1 MSDTEV
7 DYLQPGFD
15 PKSLTVPRLRSIL
28 VTHNVQYPSTA
39 KKSQLIDLFIE
50 EVIPQSKKI
59 LSARQRVK
67 RMSRGIVDADSGETA
82 STDFSTEQENLP
94 PPPSARRSRS
104 PKKTR
109 IKREPEEV
117 DHISL
122 TPAVHIRDSPR
133 KRQSR
138 SVSTQPPP
146 VASDVD
152 TASEVEAP
160 KPVRRSNYEPRADY
174 RANYHSTPAP
184 KLEPVEQA
192 NFFKHTP
199 ETESV
204 FTSDNPFQS
213 GANTPA
219 TAMKTPTHRR
229 KTSGFDSTR
238 KGTTPGTARR
248 RTDAPSF
255 ADALSKSYTPSAVS
269 RTFEIPA
276 RPETPE
282 TSEHASEYA
291 SEYAA
296 TEHDEIEAGE
306 EFTPDEQL
314 ALTQEEAN
322 NPQLAIARALP
333 STKRGSSLTTPFWVL
348 VTTLLVAYAAWY
360 RQEKVAVGYC
370 GLGREPTQLIPSTIP
385 VPEWANDLASKYDVQ
400 IPNIQVP
407 QEIQS
412 YLEPECEPCP
422 SHAYCFEDFTVRCEP
437 DFLLKPHPLSL
448 GGLVPLPPTCEPDG
462 EKVRR
467 VQAVADKA
475 VGELRDRRAKYEC
488 NQPLESEGEPL
499 ESPDIEEQELKEI
512 LSQKRSKRM
521 TQEEFDELWTAA
533 LGEVKARDEVEVKES
548 PETGGAG
555 RLPATTLS
563 SSSLSRL
570 PITCA
575 LQRSVRHGVAR
586 NRIPIA
592 SLIFAILSLI
602 YGRRRYQV
610 NRALNAQVPALV
622 DEVLNRLANQ
632 KELAF
637 EEEGD
642 DAFLFLPNL
651 RDDLLRSMHNLA
663 DRERLWQRVRALVE
677 QNANVR
683 TGQRESHNGEMG
695 RAWEWIGPS
704 RIAASG
710 EGGSSGRRRKSMR
723 VSWGPEVKTKQ
734 GAGVDESKAVVS
746 DGRKHRK
753 WEEGGGRPIY

>member
-39 KKSQLIDLFIE
+39 KKPQLIDLFIE
-50 EVIPQSKKI
+50 EVLPQSKKI

-67 RMSRGIVDADSGETA
+67 RMSRGIVDADSGDTA

-104 PKKTR
+104 PKKTSTR
-109 IKREPEEV
+109 IKREPVEV

-122 TPAVHIRDSPR
+122 TPAVHVRESPR

-138 SVSTQPPP
+138 SVSTQPPLG
-146 VASDVD
+146 ASDAD
-152 TASEVEAP
+152 TASEIDAP
-160 KPVRRSNYEPRADY
+160 KSVRRNYDSRADY
-174 RANYHSTPAP
+174 RADFHSTPAP
-184 KLEPVEQA
+184 KLEPVEQVD
-192 NFFKHTP
+192 FFKRTP

-213 GANTPA
+213 GTNTPA

-229 KTSGFDSTR
+229 KTSGFDSIR
-238 KGTTPGTARR
+238 KGTTPGTAHR

-255 ADALSKSYTPSAVS
+255 ADALTKSYTPSTVS
-269 RTFEIPA
+269 RTIEIPA
-276 RPETPE
+276 RPDTPE
-282 TSEHASEYA
+282 TSEYA
-291 SEYAA
+291 SEYA
-296 TEHDEIEAGE
+296 TEYDEIEAGE

-322 NPQLAIARALP
+322 NPQLALARAP
-333 STKRGSSLTTPFWVL
+333 PAPKRGSSLTTPLWVL
-348 VTTLLVAYAAWY
+348 VTTLFVAWAAWY
-360 RQEKVAVGYC
+360 RQEKIAVGYC

-385 VPEWANDLASKYDVQ
+385 IPEWANELASRFDIH

-407 QEIQS
+407 QEVYS

-422 SHAYCFEDFTVRCEP
+422 SHAYCYEDFTVRCEP
-437 DFLLKPHPLSL
+437 DFLLKPHPLAL
-448 GGLVPLPPTCEPDG
+448 GSLVPLPPTCEPDG

-488 NQPLESEGEPL
+488 GQPLEPEGEPI
-499 ESPDIEEQELKEI
+499 ESPEIDEQELKEI
-512 LSQKRSKRM
+512 LSEKRSKRM

-533 LGEVKARDEVEVKES
+533 LGEVKARDEVE
-548 PETGGAG
+548 TGCRTHRTGSAG
-555 RLPATTLS
+555 HLPTTKLS
-563 SSSLSRL
+563 SSSLARL

-592 SLIFAILSLI
+592 GVIMAILSLF
-602 YGRRRYQV
+602 YGRRRYRV
-610 NRALNAQVPALV
+610 NRALAAQVPALV

-637 EEEGD
+637 EEGD

-683 TGQRESHNGEMG
+683 TGERESHNGEMG

-704 RIAASG
+704 RITAAG
-710 EGGSSGRRRKSMR
+710 EGGSGRRRKSMR
-723 VSWGPEVKTKQ
+723 VSWGPEVKDEQ
-734 GAGVDESKAVVS
+734 GGGVEDSKPAVVS
-746 DGRKHRK
+746 DGKKQHRK
-753 WEEGGGRPIY
+753 WEEGGRPIY